1 MIVESY
7 CPGIPLPVDTF
18 EKNKK
23 KKKNL
28 SLSVVNDLKQSSADI
43 FLVASSDIC

>member
-18 EKNKK
+18 GKK
-23 KKKNL
+23 TKNL
-28 SLSVVNDLKQSSADI
+28 SLSVINDLKPSSADI
-43 FLVASSDIC
+43 FLVASSDTC